1 MITTLRNRAQQ
12 QIKTALSACLLAAGI
27 LSAPAMATTI
37 SFSPSAANVGIG
49 GNVAVDVRVS
59 GLGAGTDLGA
69 FDLNVLFD
77 ASLLNLTGYA
87 LGASLGDTSLFE
99 ALDISLGNTAA
110 GKFNLSEISLLSDL
124 SAQQDAFTLATLY
137 FSGAAVGSSAL
148 SLGDVLLGDA
158 FGNALPADL
167 QGASVTS
174 VPEPHNLALFLA
186 GLALAGAVRRQRKQ

>member
-1 MITTLRNRAQQ
+1 MITTLRKRAQQ

-37 SFSPSAANVGIG
+37 SFSPSAASVGIG

-59 GLGAGTDLGA
+59 GLGAGTDIGA

-148 SLGDVLLGDA
+148 SLGDVVLGDA
-158 FGNALPADL
+158 FGNALQADL

>member
-1 MITTLRNRAQQ
+1 MNKT
-12 QIKTALSACLLAAGI
+12 IKSALAACLLAAGA
-27 LSAPAMATTI
+27 LAAPAMATTI
-37 SFSPSAANVGIG
+37 GFNPSAATVGVG

-59 GLGAGTDLGA
+59 GLAAGVDLAA

-77 ASLLNLTGYA
+77 ASLLNLTGYT

-99 ALDISLGNTAA
+99 ALDISLGNTAT

-137 FSGAAVGSSAL
+137 FSGAAVGTGTLA
-148 SLGDVLLGDA
+148 LGDVVLGDA
-158 FGNALPADL
+158 FGNALPAGL